1 MAWDWDKLQ
10 QGQKKGGSGRGAGPP
25 PGLEDVLEK
34 IKAARGKL
42 PGGFTLIIIAIILI
56 FFGSSIFYTVG
67 VDEVGIVQRFGK
79 YIRTTQPGLNFKLP
93 RGIEKVSK
101 VKVRYVY
108 KEEFGFRTLQAGVKT
123 RYASGAAYLGES
135 LMLTGDLNVALVPW
149 IVQYRIQDPYKY
161 LFKVDNVRSTL
172 RDLAESS
179 MRLVIGDRSINEVI
193 SKRKEIADAATQ
205 QLQKEMDEAET
216 GIKVTTI

>member
-10 QGQKKGGSGRGAGPP
+10 GQKRGGSSGGAGPP
-25 PGLEDVLEK
+25 PGIDDILGK

-67 VDEVGIVQRFGK
+67 VDEVGVVQRFGK

-93 RGIEKVSK
+93 RGIEKISK

-108 KEEFGFRTLQAGVKT
+108 K
-123 RYASGAAYLGES
+123 
-135 LMLTGDLNVALVPW
+135 
-149 IVQYRIQDPYKY
+149 
-161 LFKVDNVRSTL
+161 
-172 RDLAESS
+172 
-179 MRLVIGDRSINEVI
+179 
-193 SKRKEIADAATQ
+193 
-205 QLQKEMDEAET
+205 
-216 GIKVTTI
+216 